1 MQTNAHSPDAREGFF
16 GPLAIAFAAATLM
29 AITMGS
35 RSSFGLFV
43 SPLNTATGLGL
54 ATISFAAALN
64 HLLWGVAQPFVGLA
78 AERYGAA
85 RVIASGGLLLAAA
98 SALLPWV
105 QDAAQLVLALAVMA
119 LAGAAAGSN
128 GLLLGEV
135 GRRVPPER
143 QGMALG
149 IVGAGGS
156 VGQLLLAPAAQSA
169 IAAAGWQAGLYGM
182 AALAVLALPLAW
194 AFRGP
199 SAAGRELVPRDG
211 TDGSVRAALGHPAFW
226 CVACG
231 FFVCGFHVSFLV
243 AHMPGVIALCGLPEG
258 LAGWWLAVVGLCNV
272 IGSIGAGYMI
282 RHGSMRNTLMVLY
295 ALRALGVALFLVMP
309 KTTTVMLVFACW
321 MGLTYMA
328 TLPPTAGLVGRL
340 FGLRHMATLF
350 GVVMLVHQLGAFLG
364 VWLGGIVVTLNGSYD
379 WLWYADIALAL
390 VAVAIHLP
398 VREHQRGATLATA
411 PTRPALT
418 PAGA

>member
-1 MQTNAHSPDAREGFF
+1 MQTNALSPDARESQF

-43 SPLNTATGLGL
+43 SPLNTTTGLGL

-64 HLLWGVAQPFVGLA
+64 HLLWGIAQPFIGLA

-143 QGMALG
+143 QGVALG

-156 VGQLLLAPAAQSA
+156 VGQLLLAPAAQST

-194 AFRGP
+194 AFRNP
-199 SAAGRELVPRDG
+199 SRAGQELAPRDG
-211 TDGSVRAALGHPAFW
+211 PDGSLRAALGHPAFW
-226 CVACG
+226 CVAGG
-231 FFVCGFHVSFLV
+231 FFVCGFHVSFLI

-258 LAGWWLAVVGLCNV
+258 LAGWWLALVGLCNV

-282 RHGSMRNTLMVLY
+282 RRGSMRNTLMVLY
-295 ALRALGVALFLVMP
+295 ALRALGVALFLVVP
-309 KTTTVMLVFACW
+309 KTTAVMLIFACW

-350 GVVMLVHQLGAFLG
+350 GVVMLMHQLGAFLG

-390 VAVAIHLP
+390 VAVLIHLP
-398 VREHQRGATLATA
+398 VREHPRGALPATA
-411 PTRPALT
+411 AAHPALT